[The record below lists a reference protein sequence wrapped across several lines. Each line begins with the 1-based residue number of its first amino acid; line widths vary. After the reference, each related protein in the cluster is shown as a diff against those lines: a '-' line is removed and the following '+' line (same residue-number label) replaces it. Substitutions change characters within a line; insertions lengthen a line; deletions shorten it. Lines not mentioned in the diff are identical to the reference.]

1 MLNISLIILG
11 LMFVFVGCN
20 INNDDEDDP
29 IDPTNANSNAM
40 LTGTTPVRNS
50 NGKVVNCGSI
60 IAVTEGTTNLTDVA
74 NRLEIPRLKGGQN
87 LFIVHTV
94 PTYGVNYCV
103 EWNYALKSQRWS
115 AFRWDN
121 KNSGGSTGR
130 TEAWAEDPL
139 IPSQY
144 RTTLADHQS
153 NGYDRGHIVA
163 SADRQFSEDA
173 NAQTFYMSNMQPQLN
188 GFNSNDNQS
197 NWWNLEIRL
206 NNVYKS
212 SNFRDTLYVV
222 KGGTIDNGNYTWAQ
236 GRGQR
241 LPVPKYFFMAL
252 LRKKNS
258 LKTNGG
264 FDAIGFWME
273 HISNTDKNLK
283 NYVVTI
289 DELERNTGID
299 FFCNLPDEIENAVE
313 GKVDLSV
320 WKLN

>member
-1 MLNISLIILG
+1 
-11 LMFVFVGCN
+11 
-20 INNDDEDDP
+20 
-29 IDPTNANSNAM
+29 
-40 LTGTTPVRNS
+40 
-50 NGKVVNCGSI
+50 
-60 IAVTEGTTNLTDVA
+60 
-74 NRLEIPRLKGGQN
+74 
-87 LFIVHTV
+87 
-94 PTYGVNYCV
+94 
-103 EWNYALKSQRWS
+103 
-115 AFRWDN
+115 
-121 KNSGGSTGR
+121 
-130 TEAWAEDPL
+130 
-139 IPSQY
+139 
-144 RTTLADHQS
+144 
-153 NGYDRGHIVA
+153 
-163 SADRQFSEDA
+163 
-173 NAQTFYMSNMQPQLN
+173 MQPQLN

-299 FFCNLPDEIENAVE
+299 FFCNLTDEIENAVE